1 MPFPLSPIAGATT
14 TTNNI
19 NYIYAISAG
28 TGVGYWTRVYSTSSG
43 SSGGTTTASGTGTT
57 TTFVIQNMTQSST
70 TQTGALQVWGG
81 AGIGGNVT
89 VGGAVQWV
97 NSQTG
102 VRAVYQVYNTLT
114 NSLDTIFG

>member
-1 MPFPLSPIAGATT
+1 MPFPISPTVGQTT

-19 NYIYAISAG
+19 TYIYSTASNFI
-28 TGVGYWTRVYSTSSG
+28 GYWTRVYSTSS
-43 SSGGTTTASGTGTT
+43 SSGTTTASGTGTT
-57 TTFVIQNMTQSST
+57 TTFVIQNITQSST

-102 VRAVYQVYNTLT
+102 IRAVYQVYNTLT